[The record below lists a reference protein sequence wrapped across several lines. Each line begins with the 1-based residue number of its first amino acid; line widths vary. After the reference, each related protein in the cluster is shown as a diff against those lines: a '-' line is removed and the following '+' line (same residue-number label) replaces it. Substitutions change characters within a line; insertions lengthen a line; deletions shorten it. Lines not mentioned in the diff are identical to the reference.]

1 MANQDI
7 YTYDPTLQAAQYAR
21 QQKMAEL
28 MQQQA
33 DQPIDIQSYNGIQA
47 PISWGS
53 VLAKGLKAG
62 LGSYL
67 GGEAMKGEA
76 ALKNADLQKAQE
88 YFQGAKNKEGPYTL
102 PIENMPTTRFD
113 KDTKKLVLNEP
124 VGTQDVSLGLT
135 DPLSGNPLMKI
146 GGGAPRSLAEQRD
159 YAEQAYFSPYPSVRA
174 LGPMLTARATPKFEN
189 LGARGAMDTNPDSPT
204 YGQVIGAPAADKQ
217 TYKVQNVGGRSREV
231 IDTPNGIRLGQ
242 DFGPA
247 TDGTN
252 VTVKLPP
259 GLNKADETLGEMYAK
274 YITGDTASVKKNMN
288 QLGIA
293 INTMEAKPE
302 LFGNLSG
309 ALPVEVRSLFPG
321 LKEGA
326 NVQQMVQDV
335 VQTNLRQV
343 LGSQFTEREGAG
355 LMKRVLD
362 PNQPTAV
369 NVDRAKRLLKS
380 IQEAAQAK
388 QDTMQYFG
396 KHNSISGYQPKY
408 SMVGSVDDILS
419 NAGLDVGYPSP
430 ANASPSSSGNTP
442 TPGAVEIWT
451 RDPVTGKPKRN

>member
-67 GGEAMKGEA
+67 SGEAMKGEA
-76 ALKNADLQKAQE
+76 GLKNADLQKAQE

-146 GGGAPRSLAEQRD
+146 GGGAPRSLAGQRD

-189 LGARGAMDTNPDSPT
+189 LGARGAMDTNPDSST
-204 YGQVIGAPAADKQ
+204 YGQIVGAPKEKPNELPDS
-217 TYKVQNVGGRSREV
+217 VQVAEWYRTATPEQRKAWNASKNAGRPVTEISVGPTGIEYGKPEEGLVWAR
-231 IDTPNGIRLGQ
+231 DPNG
-242 DFGPA
+242 
-247 TDGTN
+247 
-252 VTVKLPP
+252 TVKLDERGAPIAIP
-259 GLNKADETLGEMYAK
+259 YQGGKAFVSNEEKEKKRQELIKQQDMATFIVKDDIRRAK
-274 YITGDTASVKKNMN
+274 NYINTAEIPVT
-288 QLGIA
+288 GIA
-293 INTMEAKPE
+293 GAAAK
-302 LFGNLSG
+302 NI
-309 ALPVEVRSLFPG
+309 PG
-321 LKEGA
+321 
-326 NVQQMVQDV
+326 
-335 VQTNLRQV
+335 T
-343 LGSQFTEREGAG
+343 
-355 LMKRVLD
+355 
-362 PNQPTAV
+362 
-369 NVDRAKRLLKS
+369 
-380 IQEAAQAK
+380 
-388 QDTMQYFG
+388 
-396 KHNSISGYQPKY
+396 
-408 SMVGSVDDILS
+408 
-419 NAGLDVGYPSP
+419 P
-430 ANASPSSSGNTP
+430 ANALNGILTGIKANIGFDKLQQMRQSSPTGGALGNVSDKDIALVQSVYGSLMQSTNEKDLLYNLDRLDKTVYNIVNGTDASASKSRP
-442 TPGAVEIWT
+442 PLSTFN
-451 RDPVTGKPKRN
+451 GKGQ